1 MKKLFI
7 SVIALLLPMLASA
20 QHYSP
25 DYKDDNGYF
34 YMLNPTDH
42 TATITYEW
50 AIDYIGDWTYSKSYS
65 GNIVIPSS
73 FVNRDDGLTY
83 TVTGI
88 DDHAFY
94 QCDGLTS
101 VTIPNSVTSIGGHAF
116 SGCSGLTSVT
126 IPSSVTIIEWNAFS
140 ECTNLTTLTIDVGS
154 VVEISNVAF
163 YGCTNLTALNIPSS
177 VTRISENAFDE
188 TGWYNSQPNGLV
200 YAGNVAYK
208 YKGTMPNGT
217 NIIIKSGT
225 VSISPLAFYECS
237 GLSSI
242 TIPSSVT
249 SIGGYAFSGCTS
261 LKSVDIPVGVTSI
274 ENGTFSG
281 CSSLTSVTIPEGV
294 TNIGKG
300 EGGGYSFAGCSSL
313 TSITIPS
320 SVSSIYTN
328 AFYGCD
334 NLLSVTSY
342 ITKPFNTSHGSGR
355 GDMLDK
361 IFSENTYRNG
371 TLYVPAGTK
380 DLYTRYDGWRD
391 FLNIEEM
398 AGQTYYLTIIDSQN
412 GSVDV
417 KVKLGDKYTLR
428 ISPANGR
435 TVKYVYYNDDDVT
448 TQLDAENCFT
458 TPAITANST
467 LRVVYK
473 GDKRGDLNG
482 DDKVDVADHVELSNI
497 IMNPQGND

>member
-1 MKKLFI
+1 MKNLFTTI
-7 SVIALLLPMLASA
+7 IALLLPMLASA

-42 TATITYEW
+42 TAMITYEW
-50 AIDYIGDWTYSKSYS
+50 AMDYIGDWTYSKSYS

-101 VTIPNSVTSIGGHAF
+101 VTIP
-116 SGCSGLTSVT
+116 
-126 IPSSVTIIEWNAFS
+126 SSVTIIEWDAFS
-140 ECTNLTTLTIDVGS
+140 ECTNLTTLTIDAGS
-154 VVEISNVAF
+154 VVEISGYTF
-163 YGCTNLTALNIPSS
+163 YGCTNLTTLNIPSS
-177 VTRISENAFDE
+177 VTRINEDAFGE

-225 VSISPLAFYECS
+225 VGISSGAFRECS

-242 TIPSSVT
+242 TIPNGVKF
-249 SIGGYAFSGCTS
+249 IGSEAFSGCTS
-261 LKSVDIPVGVTSI
+261 LLSVDIPVGVTSI

-294 TNIGKG
+294 TNIGG
-300 EGGGYSFAGCSSL
+300 EFDWGGAFGGCNSL

-328 AFYGCD
+328 AFKCK

-342 ITKPFNTSHGSGR
+342 ITKPFNTSHGSGSV
-355 GDMLDK
+355 DMLDK

-435 TVKYVYYNDDDVT
+435 TVKNVYYNDDDVT
-448 TQLDAENCFT
+448 KQLDANNCFT
-458 TPAITANST
+458 TPAISANST

-482 DDKVDVADHVELSNI
+482 DDKVDVADHVELSEI
-497 IMNPQGND
+497 IMNQQENE

>member
-25 DYKDDNGYF
+25 DYKDDNGFF

-101 VTIPNSVTSIGGHAF
+101 VTIP
-116 SGCSGLTSVT
+116 
-126 IPSSVTIIEWNAFS
+126 SSVTIIEWDAFS
-140 ECTNLTTLTIDVGS
+140 ECTHLTTLTIDAGS
-154 VVEISNVAF
+154 VVEISGYTF
-163 YGCTNLTALNIPSS
+163 YGCTNLTTLNIPSS
-177 VTRISENAFDE
+177 VTRINEDAFGE

-225 VSISPLAFYECS
+225 VGITSGAFRECS

-242 TIPSSVT
+242 TIPNGVKF
-249 SIGGYAFSGCTS
+249 IGSEAFSGCTS
-261 LKSVDIPVGVTSI
+261 LLSVDIPVGVTSI

-294 TNIGKG
+294 TNIGG
-300 EGGGYSFAGCSSL
+300 EGGWGGAFWGCSSL

-328 AFYGCD
+328 AFSGCE

-342 ITKPFNTSHGSGR
+342 ITKPFNTSHGAGSV
-355 GDMLDK
+355 DMLDK

-398 AGQTYYLTIIDSQN
+398 TGPSQ
-412 GSVDV
+412 SQ
-417 KVKLGDKYTLR
+417 KIRLL
-428 ISPANGR
+428 
-435 TVKYVYYNDDDVT
+435 
-448 TQLDAENCFT
+448 Q
-458 TPAITANST
+458 
-467 LRVVYK
+467 
-473 GDKRGDLNG
+473 
-482 DDKVDVADHVELSNI
+482 
-497 IMNPQGND
+497 QQ

>member
-1 MKKLFI
+1 
-7 SVIALLLPMLASA
+7 MLASA

-25 DYKDDNGYF
+25 DYKDDNGFF

-101 VTIPNSVTSIGGHAF
+101 VTIP
-116 SGCSGLTSVT
+116 
-126 IPSSVTIIEWNAFS
+126 SSVTIIEWDAFS
-140 ECTNLTTLTIDVGS
+140 ECTHLTTLTIDAGS
-154 VVEISNVAF
+154 VVEISGYTF
-163 YGCTNLTALNIPSS
+163 YGCTNLTTLNIPSS
-177 VTRISENAFDE
+177 VTRINEDAFGE

-225 VSISPLAFYECS
+225 VGITSGAFRECS

-242 TIPSSVT
+242 TIPNGVKF
-249 SIGGYAFSGCTS
+249 IGSEAFSGCTS
-261 LKSVDIPVGVTSI
+261 LLSVDIPVGVTSI
-274 ENGTFSG
+274 ESNTFNG

-294 TNIGKG
+294 TNIGG
-300 EGGGYSFAGCSSL
+300 EGGWGGAFWGCSSL

-328 AFYGCD
+328 AFSGCE

-342 ITKPFNTSHGSGR
+342 ITKPFNTSHGAGSV
-355 GDMLDK
+355 DMLDK

-398 AGQTYYLTIIDSQN
+398 TGPSQSQTYYLTIIDSQN

-435 TVKYVYYNDDDVT
+435 TVKYVYYNNNDVT
-448 TQLDAENCFT
+448 TQLDADNCFT

-467 LRVVYK
+467 LKVIYK

-482 DDKVDVADHVELSNI
+482 DDKVDVADHVELSKI
-497 IMNPQGND
+497 ILNQQ

>member
-25 DYKDDNGYF
+25 DYKDDNGFF

-101 VTIPNSVTSIGGHAF
+101 VTIP
-116 SGCSGLTSVT
+116 
-126 IPSSVTIIEWNAFS
+126 SSVTIIEWDAFS
-140 ECTNLTTLTIDVGS
+140 ECTHLTTLTIDAGS
-154 VVEISNVAF
+154 VVEISGYTF
-163 YGCTNLTALNIPSS
+163 YGCTNLTTLNIPSS
-177 VTRISENAFDE
+177 VTRINEDAFGE

-225 VSISPLAFYECS
+225 VGITSGAFRECS

-242 TIPSSVT
+242 TIPNGVKF
-249 SIGGYAFSGCTS
+249 IGSEAFSGCTS
-261 LKSVDIPVGVTSI
+261 LLSVDIPVGVTSI

-294 TNIGKG
+294 TNIGG
-300 EGGGYSFAGCSSL
+300 EGGWGGAFWGCSSL

-328 AFYGCD
+328 AFSGCD

-342 ITKPFNTSHGSGR
+342 ITKPFNTSHGAGSV
-355 GDMLDK
+355 DMLDK

-398 AGQTYYLTIIDSQN
+398 TGPSQSQTYYLTIIDSQN

-435 TVKYVYYNDDDVT
+435 TVKYVYYNNNDVT
-448 TQLDAENCFT
+448 TQLDADNCFT

-467 LRVVYK
+467 LKVVYK

-482 DDKVDVADHVELSNI
+482 DDKVDAADHVELSNI
-497 IMNPQGND
+497 ILNPQGND

>member
-1 MKKLFI
+1 
-7 SVIALLLPMLASA
+7 MLASA

-25 DYKDDNGYF
+25 DYKDDNGFF

-101 VTIPNSVTSIGGHAF
+101 VTIP
-116 SGCSGLTSVT
+116 
-126 IPSSVTIIEWNAFS
+126 SSVTIIEWDAFS
-140 ECTNLTTLTIDVGS
+140 ECTHLTTLTIDAGS
-154 VVEISNVAF
+154 VVEISGYTF
-163 YGCTNLTALNIPSS
+163 YGCTNLTTLNIPSS
-177 VTRISENAFDE
+177 VTRINEDAFGE

-225 VSISPLAFYECS
+225 VGITSGAFRECS

-242 TIPSSVT
+242 TIPNGVKF
-249 SIGGYAFSGCTS
+249 IGSEAFSGCTS
-261 LKSVDIPVGVTSI
+261 LLSVDIPVGVTSI

-294 TNIGKG
+294 TNIGG
-300 EGGGYSFAGCSSL
+300 EGGWGGAFWGCSSL

-328 AFYGCD
+328 AFSGCE

-342 ITKPFNTSHGSGR
+342 ITKPFNTSHGAGSV
-355 GDMLDK
+355 DMLDK

-398 AGQTYYLTIIDSQN
+398 TGPSQSQTYYLTIIDSQN

-435 TVKYVYYNDDDVT
+435 TVKYVYYNNNDVT
-448 TQLDAENCFT
+448 TQLDADNCFT

-467 LRVVYK
+467 LKVIYK

-482 DDKVDVADHVELSNI
+482 DDKVDVADHVELSKI
-497 IMNPQGND
+497 ILNQQ

>member
-101 VTIPNSVTSIGGHAF
+101 VTIP
-116 SGCSGLTSVT
+116 
-126 IPSSVTIIEWNAFS
+126 SSVTIIEWNAFS
-140 ECTNLTTLTIDVGS
+140 ECTNLTTLTIDAGS
-154 VVEISNVAF
+154 VVEISGYTF
-163 YGCTNLTALNIPSS
+163 YGCTNLTTLNIPSS
-177 VTRISENAFDE
+177 VTRINEDAFGE

-225 VSISPLAFYECS
+225 VGISSGAFRECS

-242 TIPSSVT
+242 TIPNGVKF
-249 SIGGYAFSGCTS
+249 IGSEAFSGCTS
-261 LKSVDIPVGVTSI
+261 LLSVDIPVGVTSI
-274 ENGTFSG
+274 ESNTFNG

-294 TNIGKG
+294 TNIGG
-300 EGGGYSFAGCSSL
+300 EFDWGGAFGGCNSL

-328 AFYGCD
+328 AFKCE

-342 ITKPFNTSHGSGR
+342 ITKPFNTSHGSGFV
-355 GDMLDK
+355 DMLDK

-398 AGQTYYLTIIDSQN
+398 TGPSQSQTYYLTIIDSQN

-435 TVKYVYYNDDDVT
+435 TVKYVYYNNNDVT
-448 TQLDAENCFT
+448 TQLDADNCFT
-458 TPAITANST
+458 TPAITVNST
-467 LRVVYK
+467 LKVVYK

-482 DDKVDVADHVELSNI
+482 DDKVDAADHVELSNI
-497 IMNPQGND
+497 ILNPQGND

>member
-25 DYKDDNGYF
+25 DYKDDNGFF

-101 VTIPNSVTSIGGHAF
+101 VTIP
-116 SGCSGLTSVT
+116 
-126 IPSSVTIIEWNAFS
+126 SSVTIIEWDAFS
-140 ECTNLTTLTIDVGS
+140 ECTHLTTLTIDAGS
-154 VVEISNVAF
+154 VVEISGYTF
-163 YGCTNLTALNIPSS
+163 YGCTNLTTLNIPSS
-177 VTRISENAFDE
+177 VTRINEDAFGE

-225 VSISPLAFYECS
+225 VGITSGAFRECS

-242 TIPSSVT
+242 TIPNGVKF
-249 SIGGYAFSGCTS
+249 IGSEAFSGCTS
-261 LKSVDIPVGVTSI
+261 LLSVDIPVGVTSI

-294 TNIGKG
+294 TNIGG
-300 EGGGYSFAGCSSL
+300 EGGWGGAFWGCSSL

-328 AFYGCD
+328 AFSGCE

-342 ITKPFNTSHGSGR
+342 ITKPFNTSHGAGSV
-355 GDMLDK
+355 DMLDK

-398 AGQTYYLTIIDSQN
+398 TGPSQSQTYYLTIIDSQN

-435 TVKYVYYNDDDVT
+435 TVKYVYYNNNDVT
-448 TQLDAENCFT
+448 TQLDADNCFT

-467 LRVVYK
+467 LKVVYK

-482 DDKVDVADHVELSNI
+482 DDKVDAADHVELSNI
-497 IMNPQGND
+497 ILNPQGND

>member
-1 MKKLFI
+1 MI
-7 SVIALLLPMLASA
+7 MVSSICS
-20 QHYSP
+20 
-25 DYKDDNGYF
+25 
-34 YMLNPTDH
+34 
-42 TATITYEW
+42 
-50 AIDYIGDWTYSKSYS
+50 IGDWTYSKSYS

-101 VTIPNSVTSIGGHAF
+101 VTIP
-116 SGCSGLTSVT
+116 
-126 IPSSVTIIEWNAFS
+126 SSVTIIEWDAFS
-140 ECTNLTTLTIDVGS
+140 ECTHLTTLTIDAGS
-154 VVEISNVAF
+154 VVEISGYTF
-163 YGCTNLTALNIPSS
+163 YGCTNLTTLNIPSS
-177 VTRISENAFDE
+177 VTRINEDAFGE

-225 VSISPLAFYECS
+225 VGITSGAFRECS

-242 TIPSSVT
+242 TIPNGVKF
-249 SIGGYAFSGCTS
+249 IGSEAFSGCTS
-261 LKSVDIPVGVTSI
+261 LLSVDIPVGVTSI
-274 ENGTFSG
+274 ESNTFNG

-294 TNIGKG
+294 TNIGG
-300 EGGGYSFAGCSSL
+300 EGGWGGAFWGCSSL

-328 AFYGCD
+328 AFSGCE

-342 ITKPFNTSHGSGR
+342 ITKPFNTSHGAGSV
-355 GDMLDK
+355 DMLDK

-398 AGQTYYLTIIDSQN
+398 TGPSQSQTYYLTIIDSQN

-435 TVKYVYYNDDDVT
+435 TVKYVYYNNNDVT
-448 TQLDAENCFT
+448 TQLDADNCFT

-467 LRVVYK
+467 LKVIYK

-482 DDKVDVADHVELSNI
+482 DDKVDVADHVELSKI
-497 IMNPQGND
+497 ILNQQ

>member
-1 MKKLFI
+1 MKKLFTT
-7 SVIALLLPMLASA
+7 VIALLLPMLASA

-25 DYKDDNGYF
+25 DYKDGNGFF
-34 YMLNPTDH
+34 YQLNPKDL
-42 TATITYEW
+42 TAMITYEW

-101 VTIPNSVTSIGGHAF
+101 VTIPSSVTFIGGHAF

-126 IPSSVTIIEWNAFS
+126 IPSSVTIIEWRAFY

-188 TGWYNSQPNGLV
+188 TGWYNSQPDGLT
-200 YAGNVAYK
+200 YAGYVAYK

-225 VSISPLAFYECS
+225 VSISPRAFYECS

-281 CSSLTSVTIPEGV
+281 CSSLTSVTIPNGV
-294 TNIGKG
+294 TNIGG
-300 EGGGYSFAGCSSL
+300 IIDGGAFTGCISL

-320 SVSSIYTN
+320 SVSSIYTGS
-328 AFYGCD
+328 FSGCD

-342 ITKPFNTSHGSGR
+342 ITEPFNTTHGAGSGSTI
-355 GDMLDK
+355 DK
-361 IFSENTYRNG
+361 IFSENTYRKG

-391 FLNIEEM
+391 FLKIEEM
-398 AGQTYYLTIIDSQN
+398 ASQTYYLTIIDSQN
-412 GSVDV
+412 GSVDL

-435 TVKYVYYNDDDVT
+435 TVKNVYYNDDDVT
-448 TQLDAENCFT
+448 TQLDADNCFT
-458 TPAITANST
+458 TPAISADST
-467 LRVVYK
+467 LKVVYK

-482 DDKVDVADHVELSNI
+482 DDKVDVADHVELSKI
-497 IMNPQGND
+497 ILNQGQ

>member
-1 MKKLFI
+1 MKKLFTT
-7 SVIALLLPMLASA
+7 VIALLLPMLASA

-25 DYKDDNGYF
+25 DYKDGNGFF
-34 YMLNPTDH
+34 YQLNPKDL
-42 TATITYEW
+42 TAMITYEW

-101 VTIPNSVTSIGGHAF
+101 VTIPSSVTFIGGHAF
-116 SGCSGLTSVT
+116 SGCSGLTSVI
-126 IPSSVTIIEWNAFS
+126 IPKSVESIGWLAFGS
-140 ECTNLTTLTIDVGS
+140 CTNLTTLTIEDGS
-154 VVEISNVAF
+154 ETAIGSYAF
-163 YGCTNLTALNIPSS
+163 SGCTSLTTLNIPSS
-177 VTRISENAFDE
+177 VTRISEGAFDE
-188 TGWYNSQPNGLV
+188 TGWYNSQPDGLV

-225 VSISPLAFYECS
+225 VGITSGAFRECS

-242 TIPSSVT
+242 TIPNGVKF
-249 SIGGYAFSGCTS
+249 IGSEAFSGCTS
-261 LKSVDIPVGVTSI
+261 LLSVDIPVGVTSI
-274 ENGTFSG
+274 ESNTFNG

-294 TNIGKG
+294 TNIGG
-300 EGGGYSFAGCSSL
+300 EGGWGGAFWGCSSL

-320 SVSSIYTN
+320 SVSSIYTGS
-328 AFYGCD
+328 FSGCD

-342 ITKPFNTSHGSGR
+342 ITEPFNTTHGAGSGSTI
-355 GDMLDK
+355 DK
-361 IFSENTYRNG
+361 IFSENTYRKG

-391 FLNIEEM
+391 FLKIEEM
-398 AGQTYYLTIIDSQN
+398 ASQTYYLTIIDSQN
-412 GSVDV
+412 GSVDL

-435 TVKYVYYNDDDVT
+435 TVKNVYYNDDDVT
-448 TQLDAENCFT
+448 TQLDADNCFT
-458 TPAITANST
+458 TPAISADST
-467 LRVVYK
+467 LKVVYK

-482 DDKVDVADHVELSNI
+482 DDKVDVADHVELSKI
-497 IMNPQGND
+497 ILNQGQ

>member
-25 DYKDDNGYF
+25 DYKDDNGFF

-101 VTIPNSVTSIGGHAF
+101 VTIP
-116 SGCSGLTSVT
+116 
-126 IPSSVTIIEWNAFS
+126 SSVTIIEWDAFS
-140 ECTNLTTLTIDVGS
+140 ECTHLTTLTIDAGS
-154 VVEISNVAF
+154 VVEISGYTF
-163 YGCTNLTALNIPSS
+163 YGCTNLTTLNIPSS
-177 VTRISENAFDE
+177 VTRINEDAFGE

-225 VSISPLAFYECS
+225 VGITSGAFRECS

-242 TIPSSVT
+242 TIPNGVKF
-249 SIGGYAFSGCTS
+249 IGSEAFSGCTS
-261 LKSVDIPVGVTSI
+261 LLSVDIPVGVTSI

-294 TNIGKG
+294 TNIGG
-300 EGGGYSFAGCSSL
+300 EGGWGGAFWGCSSL

-328 AFYGCD
+328 AFSGCE

-342 ITKPFNTSHGSGR
+342 ITKPFNTSHGAGSV
-355 GDMLDK
+355 DMLDK

-380 DLYTRYDGWRD
+380 DLYTRFDGWRD

-417 KVKLGDKYTLR
+417 KVKLGDIYTLR

-435 TVKYVYYNDDDVT
+435 TVKYVYYNNNDVT
-448 TQLDAENCFT
+448 TQLDADNCFT

-467 LRVVYK
+467 LKVVYK

-482 DDKVDVADHVELSNI
+482 DDKVDATDHVELSNI
-497 IMNPQGND
+497 ILNPQENE

>member
-1 MKKLFI
+1 
-7 SVIALLLPMLASA
+7 MLASA
-20 QHYSP
+20 YQHYSP

-42 TATITYEW
+42 TAMITYES
-50 AIDYIGDWTYSKSYS
+50 AMDWTYSKSYS

-101 VTIPNSVTSIGGHAF
+101 VIIPNSVTSIGEYAF
-116 SGCSGLTSVT
+116 EGCSNLTSVT
-126 IPSSVTIIEWNAFS
+126 IPSSVTIIGGGAFI
-140 ECTNLTTLTIDVGS
+140 ECTKLTTLTIDAGS
-154 VVEISNVAF
+154 VTSIGSSAF
-163 YGCTNLTALNIPSS
+163 SVCSNLTSVTIPSS
-177 VTRISENAFDE
+177 VTRINENAFYE

-225 VSISPLAFYECS
+225 VGISPRAFEECS

-242 TIPSSVT
+242 TIPNGVT
-249 SIGGYAFSGCTS
+249 SIGEYAFYGCTS

-274 ENGTFSG
+274 ESSTFNG

-294 TNIGKG
+294 TNIGGKFDC
-300 EGGGYSFAGCSSL
+300 GGAFGGCNSL

-320 SVSSIYTN
+320 SVSSIYTH
-328 AFYGCD
+328 AFECE

-342 ITKPFNTSHGSGR
+342 ITNPFNTSHGCGSS
-355 GDMLDK
+355 DMLDK

-398 AGQTYYLTIIDSQN
+398 TGPSQSQTYYLTIIDSQN

-497 IMNPQGND
+497 IMNPEGND

>member
-101 VTIPNSVTSIGGHAF
+101 VTIP
-116 SGCSGLTSVT
+116 
-126 IPSSVTIIEWNAFS
+126 SSVTIIEWDAFS
-140 ECTNLTTLTIDVGS
+140 ECTHLTTLTIDAGS
-154 VVEISNVAF
+154 VVEISGYTF
-163 YGCTNLTALNIPSS
+163 YGCTNLTTLNIPSS
-177 VTRISENAFDE
+177 VTRINEDAFGE
-188 TGWYNSQPNGLV
+188 TGWYNSQPDGLV

-225 VSISPLAFYECS
+225 VGITSGAFRECS

-242 TIPSSVT
+242 TIPNGVKF
-249 SIGGYAFSGCTS
+249 IGSEALSGCTS
-261 LKSVDIPVGVTSI
+261 LLSVDIPVGVTSI

-294 TNIGKG
+294 TNIGG
-300 EGGGYSFAGCSSL
+300 EGGWGGAFWGCSSL

-328 AFYGCD
+328 AFSGCE

-342 ITKPFNTSHGSGR
+342 ITKPFNTSHGAGSV
-355 GDMLDK
+355 DMLDK

-398 AGQTYYLTIIDSQN
+398 TGPSQSQTYYLTIIDSQN

-435 TVKYVYYNDDDVT
+435 TVKYVYYNNNDVT
-448 TQLDAENCFT
+448 TQLDADNCFT

-467 LRVVYK
+467 LKVVYK

-482 DDKVDVADHVELSNI
+482 DDKVDVADHVELSKI
-497 IMNPQGND
+497 ILNQQ

>member
-25 DYKDDNGYF
+25 DYKDDNGFF

-101 VTIPNSVTSIGGHAF
+101 VTIP
-116 SGCSGLTSVT
+116 
-126 IPSSVTIIEWNAFS
+126 SSVTIIEWDAFS
-140 ECTNLTTLTIDVGS
+140 ECTHLTTLTIDAGS
-154 VVEISNVAF
+154 VVEISGYTF
-163 YGCTNLTALNIPSS
+163 YGCTNLTTLNIPSS
-177 VTRISENAFDE
+177 VTRINEDAFGE

-225 VSISPLAFYECS
+225 VGITSGAFRECS

-242 TIPSSVT
+242 TIPNGVKF
-249 SIGGYAFSGCTS
+249 IGSEAFSGCTS
-261 LKSVDIPVGVTSI
+261 LLSVDIPVGVTSI

-294 TNIGKG
+294 TNIGG
-300 EGGGYSFAGCSSL
+300 EGGWGGAFWGCSSL

-328 AFYGCD
+328 AFSGCE

-342 ITKPFNTSHGSGR
+342 ITKPFNTSHGAGSV
-355 GDMLDK
+355 DMLDK

-398 AGQTYYLTIIDSQN
+398 TGPSQSQTYYLTIIDSQN

-435 TVKYVYYNDDDVT
+435 TVKYVYYNNNDVT
-448 TQLDAENCFT
+448 TQLDADNCFT

-467 LRVVYK
+467 LKVIYK

-482 DDKVDVADHVELSNI
+482 DDKVDVADHVELSKI
-497 IMNPQGND
+497 ILNQQ